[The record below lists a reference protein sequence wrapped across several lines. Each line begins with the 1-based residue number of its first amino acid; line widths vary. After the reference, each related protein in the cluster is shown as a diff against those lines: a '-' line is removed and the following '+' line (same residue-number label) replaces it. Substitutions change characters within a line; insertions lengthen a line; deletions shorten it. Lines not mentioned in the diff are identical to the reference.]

1 MYSHS
6 LYCGPQA
13 AIDEPFDVRN
23 TVLRGPCPRRAGN
36 ELSDN
41 LGGAVSLSHQ
51 KGVERVEGSNVPLIL
66 INAGKSDWRD
76 KNSRRTK
83 IRLGPEAV

>member
-1 MYSHS
+1 MGHAPD
-6 LYCGPQA
+6 GQA
-13 AIDEPFDVRN
+13 TNCQTILAAQCHFH
-23 TVLRGPCPRRAGN
+23 TRR
-36 ELSDN
+36 
-41 LGGAVSLSHQ
+41 
-51 KGVERVEGSNVPLIL
+51 GVERVEGSNVPLIL